1 MLFEN
6 LLDLKCDKDNGIID
20 RDELVKLFPNTPG
33 DVITQLYSDH
43 GRNEYF
49 QVQYKNIDLQKIK
62 WELKQVKAIELV
74 KCSYYEEYQNWFEG
88 RTHKLDNFNKKN
100 WDCIDTRQEV
110 VKYWRENNTWLR
122 KPIFI
127 NASLIKKDNK
137 FHLVEGHTRVGI
149 LKGAVQNGILDIE
162 STHEI
167 WYGNYK

>member
-1 MLFEN
+1 MWPTCKIFFACAPSYLP
-6 LLDLKCDKDNGIID
+6 
-20 RDELVKLFPNTPG
+20 LV
-33 DVITQLYSDH
+33 Q
-43 GRNEYF
+43 
-49 QVQYKNIDLQKIK
+49 
-62 WELKQVKAIELV
+62 
-74 KCSYYEEYQNWFEG
+74 
-88 RTHKLDNFNKKN
+88 N